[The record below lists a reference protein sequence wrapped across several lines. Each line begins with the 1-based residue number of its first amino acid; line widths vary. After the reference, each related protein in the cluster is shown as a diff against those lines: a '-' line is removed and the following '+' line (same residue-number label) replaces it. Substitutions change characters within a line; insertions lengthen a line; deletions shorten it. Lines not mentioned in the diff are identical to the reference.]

1 MNAQEVVKTH
11 QNLKYQ
17 YDNDIADVFEEYLQ
31 TDYRRAAKELFVA
44 AVGDVEGQRV
54 LELSCGT
61 GPIARGLKQAYPSA
75 SIVGSDISSGMIAKA
90 REIEAA
96 EPLGIQYLVEDAMT
110 QGAVDGGNYDV
121 VVAHCLFC
129 YAKDKTELRSMAQ
142 TCYENLRPGGRLVLA
157 VNNDVWTR
165 TSIKLP
171 YRAGVSIFQ
180 ASTSG
185 RDPADTQEG
194 EQCECNVKLP
204 DGQMETSW
212 HYHWEEQTC
221 LQMLSSVGFSQAK
234 LEPFTLE
241 LVPASQRFDPGY
253 TSFVDFPFST
263 ILRAWKPE

>member
-1 MNAQEVVKTH
+1 MKVQEIVKTH
-11 QNLKYQ
+11 SNLKYQ
-17 YDNDIADVFEEYLQ
+17 YDNDIADVFEDYLQ

-44 AVGDVEGQRV
+44 AVGDGSGKQV

-61 GPIARGLKQAYPSA
+61 GPIARALKQAYPSA

-90 REIEAA
+90 EEIEAT
-96 EPLGIQYLVEDAMT
+96 EPLGIQYLVGDAMN
-110 QGAVDGGNYDV
+110 QGCVNGGNYDV

-129 YAKDKTELRSMAQ
+129 YAKDKTELQSMAQ
-142 TCYENLRPGGRLVLA
+142 TCYDNLRPGGHLVLA

-165 TSIKLP
+165 TSIKRP

-180 ASTSG
+180 APISG
-185 RDPADTQEG
+185 RDPMDTQEG
-194 EQCECNVKLP
+194 EQCKCNVRLP
-204 DGQMETSW
+204 DGQTETSW

-221 LQMLSSVGFSQAK
+221 LRMLESVGFSQVK

-241 LVPASQRFDPGY
+241 LVPPSQRFDPGY

-263 ILRAWKPE
+263 ILRAWKSE